1 MEIEKYLQR
10 RHLETRSRA
19 ICACVLLLGLV
30 PTLLAA
36 EPTLSAIEKLHQH
49 LIGLNNYRADFQQ
62 VLRDEDGNV
71 LQESSGVLQVQR
83 PQLLYWQSR
92 EPFQSVTVSDGQT
105 VWHHDID
112 LSQVSRS
119 LVNGDL
125 SHAPAL
131 ILGGDSTA
139 LEAQFVVE
147 YSLLENNVQLYQL
160 TPKIEDGPFE
170 SLSLEF
176 SRLSVLSNMKIVDAL
191 GQITDISLSAPQGAE
206 TFDASLFQ
214 FVVPDGVDVIDT
226 GG

>member
-1 MEIEKYLQR
+1 MEIEKYLRR

-19 ICACVLLLGLV
+19 IHACILLLGLL
-30 PTLLAA
+30 PSLLAA
-36 EPTLSAIEKLHQH
+36 EQTLSTVENLQQH
-49 LIGLNNYRADFQQ
+49 LSGLDNYRADFQQ

-83 PQLLYWQSR
+83 PQLLYWQSL

-119 LVNGDL
+119 NVNGDF

-131 ILGGDSTA
+131 ILGGDSA
-139 LEAQFVVE
+139 AIEAQFLVE
-147 YSLLENNVQLYQL
+147 LSLLDNNVQRYQL
-160 TPKIEDGPFE
+160 KPKTEGGPFD
-170 SLSLEF
+170 SLSLQF
-176 SRLSVLSNMKIVDAL
+176 SGRSVLSNMKIVDVL
-191 GQITDISLSAPQGAE
+191 GQITDITLSSPQGAE
-206 TFDASLFQ
+206 TFDASLFE